1 MNIRIDK
8 LLCEMGF
15 GSRSAV
21 KSDIKKGCV
30 TVGSVTVNRPE
41 TKIDT
46 EKDIVF
52 YNGAEI
58 KYSKYEYYMLH
69 KPAGCITATHDGRE
83 KTVMDY
89 FLESRREGFF
99 PVGRLDRDTEGL
111 LLITND
117 GELAHRLLSPAK
129 HVEKIYYAEVEGE
142 VTDETVKMFAGGID
156 IGDDKP
162 ALPAGL
168 EIITSKCNTGIQEC
182 NSKVRVT
189 ITEGRYHQ
197 VKRMFEAA
205 GCRVTYLKRLSMGPV
220 WLDGGLAPGEYRKLC
235 GDELDALMQL

>member
-1 MNIRIDK
+1 MNMRLDK

-30 TVGSVTVNRPE
+30 TVNGLAVNRPE
-41 TKIDT
+41 TKINT
-46 EKDIVF
+46 EKDVVS
-52 YNGAEI
+52 YNGSEI
-58 KYSKYEYYMLH
+58 KYSKYEYYMLY
-69 KPAGCITATHDGRE
+69 KPAGCVSATHDDRE

-89 FLESRREGFF
+89 FLEIRREGFF
-99 PVGRLDRDTEGL
+99 PVGRLDKDTEGL

-117 GELAHRLLSPAK
+117 GGLAHSLLSPTK
-129 HVEKIYYAEVEGE
+129 HVNKVYYAEIEGK
-142 VTDETVKMFAGGID
+142 VTVETVKMFEQGID

-162 ALPAGL
+162 TLPAGL
-168 EIITSKCNTGIQEC
+168 EIITSAC

-197 VKRMFEAA
+197 IKRMFEAA
-205 GCRVTYLKRLSMGPV
+205 GCRVTYLKRLSMGAV
-220 WLDGGLAPGEYRKLC
+220 RLDETLNPGEYRRLNE
-235 GDELDALMQL
+235 DERSVLMQL